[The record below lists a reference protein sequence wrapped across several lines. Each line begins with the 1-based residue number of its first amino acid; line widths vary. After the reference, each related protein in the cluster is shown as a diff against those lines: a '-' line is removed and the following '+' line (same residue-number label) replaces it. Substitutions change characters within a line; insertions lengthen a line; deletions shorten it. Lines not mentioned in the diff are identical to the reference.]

1 MTYNP
6 LTKLPNRIQLNN
18 DCEFETNQ
26 TLILI
31 DIIDFSLI
39 NGTSGFI
46 IGDMVLR
53 ELAAFLHAMYADEY
67 NIYYLEADL

>member
-1 MTYNP
+1 
-6 LTKLPNRIQLNN
+6 
-18 DCEFETNQ
+18 
-26 TLILI
+26 LI

-46 IGDMVLR
+46 ICDMVLR